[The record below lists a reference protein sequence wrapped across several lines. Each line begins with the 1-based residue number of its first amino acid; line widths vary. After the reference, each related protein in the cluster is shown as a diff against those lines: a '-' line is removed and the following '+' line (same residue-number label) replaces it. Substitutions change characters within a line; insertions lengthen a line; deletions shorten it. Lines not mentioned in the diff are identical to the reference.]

1 MEEAAKR
8 GRLYVISTPIGNL
21 EDISLRALR
30 ILKEV
35 DLIAAEDTRVTR
47 KLLSYYK
54 IHTRLESCHEYT
66 HRERLK
72 GLIEKIEQGLTI
84 ALVTDAGTP
93 GISDPGY
100 HLIRLAIENKVL
112 LTPIPGPSA
121 AITALSVCGLPT
133 DSFSFYGFLPRH
145 SKKRRAFLN
154 RISSETNTLVIY
166 ESAKRIK
173 DTLQESLLVLGDRNM
188 LLAREMTKTFE
199 EFIRG
204 KISAVLDEVEGK
216 EIKGEITLI
225 FEGAEEETAD
235 SRHALIETVRS
246 YLENTDL
253 KLGAISKT
261 IAEEFNMSRTEAYRL
276 ALRIQE
282 ERKSRRQPHER

>member
-1 MEEAAKR
+1 METPANR
-8 GRLYVISTPIGNL
+8 GRLYVVSTPIGNL

-35 DLIAAEDTRVTR
+35 DLIAAEDTRLTR
-47 KLLSYYK
+47 KLLSHYK

-72 GLIEKIEQGLTI
+72 GLIEKIEHGLSI

-100 HLIRLAIENKVL
+100 GLIRLAVENDLL

-121 AITALSVCGLPT
+121 AITALCISGLST

-145 SKKRRAFLN
+145 SKKRRFLLN
-154 RISSETNTLVIY
+154 KMSSETNTLVIY
-166 ESAKRIK
+166 ESPKRVK

-204 KISAVLDEVEGK
+204 KISEVLDELEGK
-216 EIKGEITLI
+216 QIKGEITLV
-225 FEGAEEETAD
+225 FEGAEQGSAD
-235 SRHALIETVRS
+235 SGNNLIETVRT

-261 IAEEFNMSRTEAYRL
+261 IAEEFNISRSEVYRL
-276 ALRIQE
+276 ALRIQKE
-282 ERKSRRQPHER
+282 GKRRG